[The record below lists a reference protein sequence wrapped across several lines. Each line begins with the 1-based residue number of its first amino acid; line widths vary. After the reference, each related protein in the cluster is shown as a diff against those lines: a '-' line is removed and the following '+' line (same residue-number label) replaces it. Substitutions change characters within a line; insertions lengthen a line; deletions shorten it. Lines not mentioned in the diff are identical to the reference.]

1 MYNAI
6 KALNSNSV
14 ARIKL
19 NEAYPDWF
27 DTISGV
33 KQGDSLSPTLFGIYI
48 NDFAVELNSY
58 DLRVKFGDIK
68 ISILLFADDIVLITD
83 SDINLQRMLNVVN
96 NWCINGD

>member
-48 NDFAVELNSY
+48 NDFAVELTVMILELNS
-58 DLRVKFGDIK
+58 G
-68 ISILLFADDIVLITD
+68 ISRFRFFYLLMILF
-83 SDINLQRMLNVVN
+83 
-96 NWCINGD
+96 